1 MGRKISFEEFVTKC
15 DEQYNNR
22 FYYFGCTFTSMKDHV
37 HMFDKEKQIFTK
49 QIASRHYLGELPRA
63 SRTITFQEFLVK
75 MEGFF
80 GDRFTFSEDS
90 FDSGTHSLV
99 KFEDKLGNKYEYIA
113 SYLLKGRLPPE
124 INPRAKGKKSHNS
137 YTTEGVKDIIR
148 NNNPHIDHIDLSL
161 LQYVDQYTEFQ
172 LRCTIHDYVYPSTL
186 GRARRNNCPKCAKEI
201 AAVNCRKGDQYY
213 LDKFKVVHNDKYTYE
228 EQEIYSEGDVWAV
241 CPVHDYRFK
250 VNVNRHLLG
259 VGCPKCS
266 SAKTTSKGEK
276 AFVDWLKSIQSNLI
290 LENYK
295 PGWLRFDGNRTK
307 ELDVYIPELNL
318 AIEYNGAYYHSV
330 EFNSKFK
337 DYHQKKYNICK
348 EHSINLI
355 HIFEFEN
362 LNKWKKKI
370 ANYLR
375 NPDMYTIAYS
385 NCKRSVK
392 GYTCYGQSYIKRTY

>member
-75 MEGFF
+75 MKGFF

-124 INPRAKGKKSHNS
+124 INPRAKGKKSH
-137 YTTEGVKDIIR
+137 
-148 NNNPHIDHIDLSL
+148 
-161 LQYVDQYTEFQ
+161 
-172 LRCTIHDYVYPSTL
+172 
-186 GRARRNNCPKCAKEI
+186 
-201 AAVNCRKGDQYY
+201 
-213 LDKFKVVHNDKYTYE
+213 
-228 EQEIYSEGDVWAV
+228 
-241 CPVHDYRFK
+241 
-250 VNVNRHLLG
+250 
-259 VGCPKCS
+259 
-266 SAKTTSKGEK
+266 
-276 AFVDWLKSIQSNLI
+276 
-290 LENYK
+290 
-295 PGWLRFDGNRTK
+295 
-307 ELDVYIPELNL
+307 
-318 AIEYNGAYYHSV
+318 
-330 EFNSKFK
+330 
-337 DYHQKKYNICK
+337 
-348 EHSINLI
+348 SINLI

-370 ANYLR
+370 ANYLK
-375 NPDMYTIAYS
+375 NPDMYTTAYS

>member
-1 MGRKISFEEFVTKC
+1 MSKKISFKEFCNKC
-15 DEQYNNR
+15 NELFDNR
-22 FYYFGCTFTSMKDHV
+22 YYYLECSFVQMRDYIWMYDKQKD
-37 HMFDKEKQIFTK
+37 IFIK
-49 QIASRHYLGELPRA
+49 QIASRHYQGERPRA
-63 SRTITFQEFLVK
+63 SLAMTFKEFEEEMK
-75 MEGFF
+75 KFF
-80 GDRFTFSEDS
+80 KDRFIFFEESFTSATKSNVRFS
-90 FDSGTHSLV
+90 
-99 KFEDKLGNKYEYIA
+99 DKEGNQYEYSA
-113 SYLLKGRLPPE
+113 KYLLKGRLPPE
-124 INPRAKGKKSHNS
+124 LNPKAKNKKAHNS
-137 YTTEGVKDIIR
+137 YDTDKVKELIAKS
-148 NNNPHIDHIDLSL
+148 NPYIDHLDLSL
-161 LQYVDQYTEFQ
+161 IDYKGYYEEFYI
-172 LRCTIHDYVYPSTL
+172 RCTIHDYIFSSTL
-186 GRARRNNCPKCAKEI
+186 ERAKRNNCPICARKI
-201 AAVNCRKGDQYY
+201 AMTNCRKGDQYY

-318 AIEYNGAYYHSV
+318 AIEYNGTYYHSV

-370 ANYLR
+370 ANYLK
-375 NPDMYTIAYS
+375 NPDMYTTAYS